1 MIVVVLLILIVIV
14 CPLLLISTH
23 KTVKIADNLIT
34 VNKTYK
40 RFKKEFDKVGLII
53 SEFEIDG
60 EKHKF
65 LIDTGAQNSVIDKK
79 IAKNINEKI
88 KSQFCG
94 IDGEYVDNEV
104 ADVIF
109 KINNKECKELVNVAN
124 LKKLINNIKHESGV
138 EIAGIIGCDFLS
150 KFNFTIDFKNKKLSF
165 NEEKKN

>member
-40 RFKKEFDKVGLII
+40 RFKKEFDKAGLII

-60 EKHKF
+60 EKHNF
-65 LIDTGAQNSVIDKK
+65 LIDTGAQNSVIDKR
-79 IAKNINEKI
+79 IAKNINNKI

-94 IDGEYVDNEV
+94 VDGEYIDNEV

-109 KINNKECKELVNVAN
+109 KINGKEYKEIVNVTN
-124 LKKLINNIKHESGV
+124 LKKLIHNIKHESGV